1 MKMRVTFEVDQNELF
16 DMLHK
21 MNGDF
26 SGIGNRV
33 VGELMTSGTSII
45 DAIGMAV
52 YGVTVVS
59 KQSSDQAEG
68 GAA

>member
-16 DMLHK
+16 DMLKK

-26 SGIGNRV
+26 APLGGRV
-33 VGELMTSGTSII
+33 VGELLTSGTTIL

-59 KQSSDQAEG
+59 KHPVTDTVG
-68 GAA
+68 GAP

>member
-1 MKMRVTFEVDQNELF
+1 MKMRVTFEVDNNELF

-26 SGIGNRV
+26 SPLGNRI
-33 VGELMTSGTSII
+33 VGELLTSGTSIL

-59 KQSSDQAEG
+59 KEVVAKAEG

>member
-1 MKMRVTFEVDQNELF
+1 MKMRVTFEVDNNELF

-21 MNGDF
+21 MKGDF
-26 SGIGNRV
+26 SPLGNRI
-33 VGELMTSGTSII
+33 VGELLTNGTSIL

-59 KQSSDQAEG
+59 KEVVTEAEG

>member
-1 MKMRVTFEVDQNELF
+1 MKMRVTFEVDQNKLF

-59 KQSSDQAEG
+59 KQSADQAEG